1 MSDAPVRLE
10 KIAKHFGGV
19 TALENVNLTI
29 EPGEFI
35 ALAGHNGAGKTTL
48 FKIILGLVRP
58 SSGAVSVFGAP
69 PQSKRAVGL
78 RSAIGF
84 LPENVTFAGNLT
96 GIELLRYYARL
107 KRVPLGQCT
116 DLLDQVGLGDAV
128 RRQVRT
134 YSKGM
139 RQRLGLAQMLLGEPK
154 LLVLDEPT
162 SGLDPD
168 ARRQFRSLL
177 EERRRAGATILLSS
191 HALVDFEEAADRIA
205 FLREGRVVAC
215 GTIDE
220 LRRASALPVR
230 IRVRAGP
237 DAHAALAKAVGDM
250 ADVRPVNG
258 QSVELS
264 CAADKHIAILRRVGE
279 LEAVDTVEVRPPH
292 LEDIYAHYRNP
303 GDRDADGDDG
313 DREGETTP

>member
-1 MSDAPVRLE
+1 MTEAPVRLQ
-10 KIAKHFGGV
+10 KIAKRYGAV
-19 TALENVNLTI
+19 TALESVDLTI
-29 EPGEFI
+29 EPGEFM

-58 SSGAVSVFGAP
+58 SSGTVGVFGAP
-69 PQSKRAVGL
+69 PHSKRAVGL

-128 RRQVRT
+128 RRRVKT

-191 HALVDFEEAADRIA
+191 HALAEFEEAADRIT
-205 FLREGRVVAC
+205 FLRDGRMVAC

-230 IRVRAGP
+230 IRVKAGP
-237 DAHAALAKAVGDM
+237 DAHAALAQAVGDM
-250 ADVRPVNG
+250 AELRPING

-264 CAADKHIAILRRVGE
+264 CAADKHVAILRRVGE

-292 LEDIYAHYRNP
+292 LEDIYAHYRGP
-303 GDRDADGDDG
+303 DAGDSHGAGGSR
-313 DREGETTP
+313 P